1 MFETENKN
9 SEYEMN
15 HRAFHSSLIRLNK
28 NYKDDP
34 WNNIKFIMKSQGFEY
49 KDFLTL

>member
-15 HRAFHSSLIRLNK
+15 QRSLHNSLIRLNK
-28 NYKDDP
+28 NYKEEP
-34 WNNIKFIMKSQGFEY
+34 WSQIKFIMKSHGFDY
-49 KDFLTL
+49 KDFGKL